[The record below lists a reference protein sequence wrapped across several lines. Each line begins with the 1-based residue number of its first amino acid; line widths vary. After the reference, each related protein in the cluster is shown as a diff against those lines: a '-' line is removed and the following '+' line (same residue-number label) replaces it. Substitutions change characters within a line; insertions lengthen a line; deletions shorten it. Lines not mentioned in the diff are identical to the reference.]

1 MSADKRD
8 RERVPILGELV
19 GEVMVFEPMR
29 IKEVGITGATVETKF
44 PFHLNSLHDLR
55 LTLGE
60 RSIIVK
66 GRVVHSHISDV
77 DQDIVTYR
85 TGMEFVE
92 PSERVTAAIAEFLQ
106 NVKTDRSGFESQIPN
121 PKSQIPTPNSESQ
134 P

>member
-92 PSERVTAAIAEFLQ
+92 PSERVTAAIAEFLE
-106 NVKTDRSGFESQIPN
+106 NVKTDRSGV
-121 PKSQIPTPNSESQ
+121 
-134 P
+134 

>member
-106 NVKTDRSGFESQIPN
+106 NVKTDRSGV
-121 PKSQIPTPNSESQ
+121 
-134 P
+134 